1 MSDIEKLSSRVMNS
15 PNIPRQDF
23 QVFSTKAQSKLVNIL
38 IEHKEQIFLNTVIYK
53 FQAPDDGK
61 YSFQIGDY
69 KV

>member
-15 PNIPRQDF
+15 PNKTF
-23 QVFSTKAQSKLVNIL
+23 KFSQTKAQSKLVNIL